1 MSESHSSVRKSHSRR
16 RSRDRSYSKGRHKS
30 DSNSSSYSHSKEPSR
45 SSRSYSSRSYSER
58 SSSRSPHHSGYY
70 DRSRQ
75 SRNIPQIFI
84 TKLNRSVTIKDLD
97 KEFSNFGKIKNI
109 NLKRGYAFIE
119 YYSKE
124 DAKVAIKA
132 LDNKRLFGQSQKIVV
147 EEAKGSKRE
156 REQRKERE
164 RERERRRR
172 DDRDYD
178 RRGRNRHYDRDDRD
192 RYRDRYK
199 NDHFQNRQLQ
209 RKTGPKET
217 DICYNCGKCGHW
229 ANECTMP
236 KKDK

>member
-1 MSESHSSVRKSHSRR
+1 M
-16 RSRDRSYSKGRHKS
+16 
-30 DSNSSSYSHSKEPSR
+30 
-45 SSRSYSSRSYSER
+45 
-58 SSSRSPHHSGYY
+58 
-70 DRSRQ
+70 
-75 SRNIPQIFI
+75 
-84 TKLNRSVTIKDLD
+84 
-97 KEFSNFGKIKNI
+97 
-109 NLKRGYAFIE
+109 
-119 YYSKE
+119 
-124 DAKVAIKA
+124 
-132 LDNKRLFGQSQKIVV
+132 FGQSQKIVV

-164 RERERRRR
+164 RERERRRRDDRDYDRRGRNRHYDR